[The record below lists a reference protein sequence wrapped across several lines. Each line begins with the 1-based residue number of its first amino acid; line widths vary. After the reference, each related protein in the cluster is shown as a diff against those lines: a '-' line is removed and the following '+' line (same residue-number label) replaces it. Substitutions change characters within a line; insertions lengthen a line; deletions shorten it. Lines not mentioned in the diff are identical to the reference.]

1 MLSGNKFGSE
11 IALTGITIPRLD
23 LPIYCMLDTFPAIFP
38 LNILLKFC
46 LYLPYKYI
54 NILLC
59 TPLSPA
65 ITPAFNMILKILST
79 CHLSQYWTC
88 HLIFRAF
95 NILFSM
101 SMNMPLISSFIII
114 LNIPLKGTIFFS
126 SYSPSWC
133 AETESQKS
141 VYMYVCMWFRCYLLI
156 LLQSF
161 QCRGEIISDL
171 CRSSP

>member
-1 MLSGNKFGSE
+1 MLTGNKFGSE

-65 ITPAFNMILKILST
+65 ITPAFNMILKNPF
-79 CHLSQYWTC
+79 H
-88 HLIFRAF
+88 
-95 NILFSM
+95 M
-101 SMNMPLISSFIII
+101 SFISVLNMS
-114 LNIPLKGTIFFS
+114 LNIPCFQYFVQYVNEHALDQFLHHYTEYSLERNNFS
-126 SYSPSWC
+126 LSPFPFGVCWDR
-133 AETESQKS
+133 ESEICL
-141 VYMYVCMWFRCYLLI
+141 YVCVYVVLL
-156 LLQSF
+156 L
-161 QCRGEIISDL
+161 
-171 CRSSP
+171 SPHPPLVLPV